1 MNTESERASNLQRA
15 FHFSEQDLRDN
26 RQGRLSASQANRLR
40 AELRQLLF
48 LVVGV
53 LAGVGVLTLLSIRF
67 SSTELLYLI
76 SCLTVPSLLTFAFTL
91 GTTEAAIAPRAVSKR
106 TGQVHL
112 SRPGMGIFDPPLQA
126 EDIARLAH
134 SPGLRLSRAGQF
146 MLIIEDQVFRLGQE
160 EHAALRPSFYTVYYV
175 PQLNKVVAVEPIVP
189 SDTEL
194 LRDDLETLARQVL
207 PGGGPVHIAE
217 PLDSLGEDVRA

>member
-1 MNTESERASNLQRA
+1 MTNESERASTLQRA
-15 FHFSEQDLRDN
+15 FHFSEQDLREN
-26 RQGRLSASQANRLR
+26 RLGKLSAAQANRLR
-40 AELRQLLF
+40 TESRQLLF

-67 SSTELLYLI
+67 SSTELFYLI
-76 SCLTVPSLLTFAFTL
+76 SCLSVPALLTFAFTL
-91 GTTEAAIAPRAVSKR
+91 GTTEAAIGPRAVSKR
-106 TGQVHL
+106 TGQIHL

-189 SDTEL
+189 ADTDAI
-194 LRDDLETLARQVL
+194 RDDLETLARQVL
-207 PGGGPVHIAE
+207 PGTSPVHIAE
-217 PLDSLGEDVRA
+217 PLDNLGEDVRA

>member
-1 MNTESERASNLQRA
+1 MNTEPERASALQRA

-26 RQGRLSASQANRLR
+26 RQGRLSASQASRLR
-40 AELRQLLF
+40 AESRQLLF

-67 SSTELLYLI
+67 SSTELFYLI

-146 MLIIEDQVFRLGQE
+146 MLIIEDQVFRLAQE
-160 EHAALRPSFYTVYYV
+160 EHGALSPSYYTVYYV
-175 PQLNKVVAVEPIVP
+175 PQLNKVVAVEPMVP
-189 SDTEL
+189 SDTDS
-194 LRDDLETLARQVL
+194 LRADLETLARQVL
-207 PGGGPVHIAE
+207 PGGSPVHIAE
-217 PLDSLGEDVRA
+217 PLDTLGEDVRA